1 MLLLNKRR
9 EEVKMLGQ
17 YYVYTGTA
25 GFFLLLVALGTGL
38 FGRTLRKKFP
48 GVKVLLVHKTSAIL
62 GLFLVLLHVLG
73 VHGFL

>member
-1 MLLLNKRR
+1 
-9 EEVKMLGQ
+9 MLGQ
-17 YYVYTGTA
+17 YYVYTGTG

-48 GVKVLLVHKTSAIL
+48 GGKVLTVHKVSAVL